1 MLQFRPQNE
10 ANKQNIHIRVKKK
23 KTVQSN
29 LHVPPSPIS
38 DHLSGG
44 SRGGRGA
51 PPPFIF
57 RANCGPKN
65 RKKIFW
71 TPGPPLL
78 SQGLDDRPSPHP
90 LISKSGSGTA
100 PIQNIKT
107 FSREITAAG
116 TFRKRPLPLFYITAL
131 EVSLASF
138 PCNGPLKAWF
148 VFTDTSTS
156 RKRPLNLRILGGRL
170 REVWM
175 YWDIRMLVYRPGC
188 QSLPFFLA
196 TCLTILETFR
206 FKDGIDY
213 DNEIFSARAW
223 TSVILAGKR
232 NSLRHSAT
240 NFGESTIVA
249 ETSSQMLEVLSF

>member
-1 MLQFRPQNE
+1 M
-10 ANKQNIHIRVKKK
+10 
-23 KTVQSN
+23 T
-29 LHVPPSPIS
+29 
-38 DHLSGG
+38 
-44 SRGGRGA
+44 A
-51 PPPFIF
+51 PP
-57 RANCGPKN
+57 
-65 RKKIFW
+65 
-71 TPGPPLL
+71 L
-78 SQGLDDRPSPHP
+78 SQGVDPALH
-90 LISKSGSGTA
+90 LSK
-100 PIQNIKT
+100 NIKS
-107 FSREITAAG
+107 FSHEITAAG

-175 YWDIRMLVYRPGC
+175 YWDTSIVVYRPGC

-206 FKDGIDY
+206 FKDRNDY
-213 DNEIFSARAW
+213 DYEIFSILSSARAW

-232 NSLRHSAT
+232 ESLRHSAT

>member
-23 KTVQSN
+23 KNRTVESPCATIP
-29 LHVPPSPIS
+29 HKRPPQRRIQ
-38 DHLSGG
+38 GG
-44 SRGGRGA
+44 PGGA

-116 TFRKRPLPLFYITAL
+116 TFRKRPHLVNDRYHF
-131 EVSLASF
+131 
-138 PCNGPLKAWF
+138 
-148 VFTDTSTS
+148 FT
-156 RKRPLNLRILGGRL
+156 
-170 REVWM
+170 
-175 YWDIRMLVYRPGC
+175 
-188 QSLPFFLA
+188 
-196 TCLTILETFR
+196 
-206 FKDGIDY
+206 
-213 DNEIFSARAW
+213 
-223 TSVILAGKR
+223 
-232 NSLRHSAT
+232 
-240 NFGESTIVA
+240 
-249 ETSSQMLEVLSF
+249 